1 VIDRRKF
8 IRTLVVALTGLIGN
22 GSTMSLQNSQGRT
35 ERAKK
40 PAVQRPKTVAG
51 IALVDSKM
59 ARLATELA
67 RDTSPEC
74 LFNHAARTFLFGA
87 LIGNARSL
95 KFDSEIL
102 YLACILHDLGLTERF
117 AGPLPF
123 EIQGAQAARAFL
135 TDNGL
140 PNDQANMV
148 WDGIAMHPFAIA
160 SFKQPEIALVSAG
173 AGADVVGSD
182 LEKIPESAKAAVV
195 NAFPRLDFKHVF
207 VKTCARIVRQ
217 FPHGASRSFMRDIGE
232 RNVEGFHPTNICDLI
247 EEAPFSE

>member
-1 VIDRRKF
+1 MIDRRKF
-8 IRTLVVALTGLIGN
+8 VQTLATALMGLIGN
-22 GSTMSLQNSQGRT
+22 GSTMSPQNSQGRT

-40 PAVQRPKTVAG
+40 PTIQGPRTVAG

-67 RDTSPEC
+67 RDTSPEY

-87 LIGNARSL
+87 LIGNASNL

-135 TDNGL
+135 TDNRL
-140 PNDQANMV
+140 PTDQANMAC
-148 WDGIAMHPFAIA
+148 DGIAMHPFAMA
-160 SFKQPEIALVSAG
+160 SFQQADIALVSAA
-173 AGADVVGSD
+173 AGSDLVGSH
-182 LEKIPESAKAAVV
+182 LEKIPGSAKARVAVAYPAGDV
-195 NAFPRLDFKHVF
+195 
-207 VKTCARIVRQ
+207 
-217 FPHGASRSFMRDIGE
+217 
-232 RNVEGFHPTNICDLI
+232 
-247 EEAPFSE
+247 

>member
-1 VIDRRKF
+1 MIDRRKF
-8 IRTLVVALTGLIGN
+8 VQTLTAALMGLIGS
-22 GSTMSLQNSQGRT
+22 GGTISSQNSQRRT
-35 ERAKK
+35 ERAKR
-40 PAVQRPKTVAG
+40 PTTQGPKTIAG

-67 RDTSPEC
+67 RDTSPEY
-74 LFNHAARTFLFGA
+74 LFNHAARTFLFGS
-87 LIGNARSL
+87 LIGNASNL

-140 PNDQANMV
+140 PNDRANVV
-148 WDGIAMHPFAIA
+148 WDGIAMHPFAMA

-173 AGADVVGSD
+173 AGADVVGED
-182 LEKIPESAKAAVV
+182 LEKIPETAKAAVL
-195 NAFPRLDFKHVF
+195 NAFPRLDFKHAF
-207 VKTCARIVRQ
+207 VKTCVGVVRQ
-217 FPHGASRSFMRDIGE
+217 FPRGASRTFMRDIGE
-232 RNVEGFHPTNICDLI
+232 RNVPEFHPQNFCDLVI
-247 EEAPFSE
+247 HAPFPE

>member
-1 VIDRRKF
+1 MIDRRKF
-8 IRTLVVALTGLIGN
+8 VQTLTAALIGLIGN
-22 GSTMSLQNSQGRT
+22 RGTMSPQNSQRRT
-35 ERAKK
+35 EGAKK
-40 PAVQRPKTVAG
+40 PTTQGPKTVAG

-67 RDTSPEC
+67 RDTSPEY
-74 LFNHAARTFLFGA
+74 LFNHAARTFLFGT
-87 LIGNARSL
+87 LIGNASNL

-102 YLACILHDLGLTERF
+102 YLACILHDLGLTERY
-117 AGPLPF
+117 AGSLPF

-148 WDGIAMHPFAIA
+148 WDGIAMHPLAIA
-160 SFKQPEIALVSAG
+160 SFKRPEIALVSAG

-195 NAFPRLDFKHVF
+195 NAFPRLDFKHAF
-207 VKTCARIVRQ
+207 VRTCAGVVRQ
-217 FPHGASRSFMRDIGE
+217 FPRGASRSFMRDIGE
-232 RNVEGFHPTNICDLI
+232 RNVGQFHPTNICDLI
-247 EEAPFSE
+247 EEAPFTE

>member
-1 VIDRRKF
+1 MIDRRKF
-8 IRTLVVALTGLIGN
+8 VRTFAAALLGLTGSR
-22 GSTMSLQNSQGRT
+22 STMSSQDSQRRT
-35 ERAKK
+35 DRPKK
-40 PAVQRPKTVAG
+40 PTTQGPKTVAG
-51 IALVDSKM
+51 IALVDSRM

-67 RDTSPEC
+67 RDTSPEY

-87 LIGNARSL
+87 LIGNASNL

-117 AGPLPF
+117 AGPLSF

-140 PNDQANMV
+140 SNDQANTV
-148 WDGIAMHPFAIA
+148 WDGIAMHPFAMA

-182 LEKIPESAKAAVV
+182 LEKIPESAKTAVL
-195 NAFPRLDFKHVF
+195 NAFPRLDFKRAF
-207 VKTCARIVRQ
+207 VKTCAGVVRQ
-217 FPHGASRSFMRDIGE
+217 FPQAASRSFMRDIGE
-232 RNVEGFHPTNICDLI
+232 RNVEQFHPTNICDLI
-247 EEAPFSE
+247 ERAPFTE

>member
-1 VIDRRKF
+1 
-8 IRTLVVALTGLIGN
+8 
-22 GSTMSLQNSQGRT
+22 MSPQDSQRRT

-40 PAVQRPKTVAG
+40 PTMREPKTVAG

-59 ARLATELA
+59 ARLAAELA
-67 RDTSPEC
+67 RDTSPEY

-87 LIGNARSL
+87 LIGNANKL
-95 KFDSEIL
+95 QFDSEVL
-102 YLACILHDLGLTERF
+102 YLACILHDLGLTDRF

-148 WDGIAMHPFAIA
+148 WDGIAMHPFAMA

-182 LEKIPESAKAAVV
+182 LEKIPESATAAVV
-195 NAFPRLDFKHVF
+195 HAFPRLDFKHAF
-207 VKTCARIVRQ
+207 VKTCAGIVRQ
-217 FPHGASRSFMRDIGE
+217 FPRGASRSFMRDIGE
-232 RNVEGFHPTNICDLI
+232 RNVEQFHPTNICDLI
-247 EEAPFSE
+247 GQAPFTE

>member
-1 VIDRRKF
+1 MIDRRKF
-8 IRTLVVALTGLIGN
+8 VQTLTAALIGLIGN
-22 GSTMSLQNSQGRT
+22 GNTMSSQNSQRRT
-35 ERAKK
+35 ERAKR
-40 PAVQRPKTVAG
+40 PTTQGPKTVAG

-59 ARLATELA
+59 ARLAAELA
-67 RDTSPEC
+67 RDTSPEY

-87 LIGNARSL
+87 LIGNARNL

-117 AGPLPF
+117 VGPLPF

-148 WDGIAMHPFAIA
+148 WDGIAMHPFAVA
-160 SFKQPEIALVSAG
+160 SFKQPEIALVSVG

-195 NAFPRLDFKHVF
+195 GAFPRLGFKHAF
-207 VKTCARIVRQ
+207 VRTCAGVVRQ
-217 FPHGASRSFMRDIGE
+217 FPQGASRSFMRDIGE
-232 RNVEGFHPTNICDLI
+232 RNVEEFHPTNICDLI
-247 EEAPFSE
+247 ERAPFTE

>member
-1 VIDRRKF
+1 
-8 IRTLVVALTGLIGN
+8 
-22 GSTMSLQNSQGRT
+22 
-35 ERAKK
+35 
-40 PAVQRPKTVAG
+40 
-51 IALVDSKM
+51 M

-67 RDTSPEC
+67 RDTSPEY

-87 LIGNARSL
+87 LIGNASNL

-123 EIQGAQAARAFL
+123 EIQGAQSARAFL

-148 WDGIAMHPFAIA
+148 WDGIAMHPSAIA

-182 LEKIPESAKAAVV
+182 LEKIPENAKAAVAH
-195 NAFPRLDFKHVF
+195 AFPRLDFKHAF
-207 VKTCARIVRQ
+207 VRTCAGVVRQ
-217 FPHGASRSFMRDIGE
+217 FPRGASRSFMRDIGE
-232 RNVEGFHPTNICDLI
+232 RNVEDFHPTNICDLI
-247 EEAPFSE
+247 ERAPFTE

>member
-1 VIDRRKF
+1 MIERRKF
-8 IRTLVVALTGLIGN
+8 VQTLTAALIGLIGPAR
-22 GSTMSLQNSQGRT
+22 TTPPQNMQRKT
-35 ERAKK
+35 ERANK
-40 PAVQRPKTVAG
+40 PTTQRPKTVAG

-67 RDTSPEC
+67 RDTSPEY

-87 LIGNARSL
+87 LIGNANKL

-135 TDNGL
+135 TKNGL
-140 PNDQANMV
+140 PNDQADMV
-148 WDGIAMHPFAIA
+148 WDSIAMHPLAIA

-182 LEKIPESAKAAVV
+182 LEKIPENAKAAVAH
-195 NAFPRLDFKHVF
+195 AFPRLDFKHAF
-207 VKTCARIVRQ
+207 VKTCAGVVRR
-217 FPHGASRSFMRDIGE
+217 FPRGASRSFMRDIGE
-232 RNVEGFHPTNICDLI
+232 RNVEEFHPTNICDLI
-247 EEAPFSE
+247 ERAAFTE